1 MKGERDNVILIGM
14 PGAGKSTVGVVLA
27 KRLGFDFIDTDL
39 LIQRRTAKHLQEI
52 IATEGLESFRRHEEQ
67 VLLSLRPG
75 ESVISTGGSAV
86 YSEKGMTALKN
97 RGTVVFLDAPLA
109 DLQQRI
115 NDMDNR
121 GLVIDP
127 GETLADLYR
136 RRRPLYLHYADQQI
150 DTEGLNVEEAAARIA
165 EQWAALSDGRT
176 V

>member
-39 LIQRRTAKHLQEI
+39 LIQRRTGRHLQEI
-52 IATEGLESFRRHEEQ
+52 IASEGLESFKKHEEQ
-67 VLLSLRPG
+67 VLLTLCPH

-86 YSEKGMTALKN
+86 YSKKGMTALKD
-97 RGTVVFLDAPLA
+97 RGTVVFLDVPLA
-109 DLQQRI
+109 NLQQRI
-115 NDMDNR
+115 SDMDSR

-136 RRRPLYLHYADQQI
+136 QRRPLYLRYADLRI
-150 DTEGLNVEEAAARIA
+150 NTEGLNVEETATRIA
-165 EQWAALSDGRT
+165 EHWARLGNGGMA
-176 V
+176 